1 MTTSQTLRQE
11 PDQPRRCFVIGPIGD
26 PHAAHDSPERE
37 AYEHHLGIFEQVI
50 APACEKYGISAVRAD
65 GIAHAGDINEQICQ
79 HVVESDLVVAD
90 VSGGNPNV
98 MYELGLRHITGKP
111 TIHIGEAG
119 QLPFDI
125 ASIRTIRYQR
135 TRSHLAGARK
145 EIESALE
152 AGLRDGFELLTP
164 ARVLRGLQTGDGP
177 ASASEV
183 GDGGQGEDED
193 SPGLLD
199 DFAVIEDGLG
209 EIAADMEAITKTI
222 ETIGALTEQSG
233 TELLDLTQANAPIS
247 ARLAAV
253 VRYAETISAPAGE
266 LNAVA
271 AAFTERMATLDSG
284 VRAAL
289 ALIEMTPPD
298 ERGAGAE
305 EFLEQL
311 MSLDE
316 AAQDGLAQIGSFGT
330 SAGAMVRVSRH
341 LRKPV
346 KEISTAVKQ
355 LTSAITRMGEWAAK
369 ARALAH
375 SATA

>member
-1 MTTSQTLRQE
+1 
-11 PDQPRRCFVIGPIGD
+11 
-26 PHAAHDSPERE
+26 
-37 AYEHHLGIFEQVI
+37 
-50 APACEKYGISAVRAD
+50 
-65 GIAHAGDINEQICQ
+65 
-79 HVVESDLVVAD
+79 
-90 VSGGNPNV
+90 

-152 AGLRDGFELLTP
+152 AGLRDGFELLTL
-164 ARVLRGLQTGDGP
+164 ARVLRGLQTGDGT
-177 ASASEV
+177 ASGPEV
-183 GDGGQGEDED
+183 GDGGKGEDED

-199 DFAVIEDGLG
+199 DFAVIEDGLD
-209 EIAADMEAITKTI
+209 ETAADMEAITKTI

-233 TELLDLTQANAPIS
+233 TEMLDLTQANAPMS

-253 VRYAETISAPAGE
+253 ARYAETISAPAGE
-266 LNAVA
+266 LNTVA
-271 AAFTERMATLDSG
+271 AAFAERMATLDSG

-289 ALIEMTPPD
+289 GLIEMTPPD
-298 ERGAGAE
+298 ERGEGAE

-316 AAQDGLAQIGSFGT
+316 AAQEGLVQIGSFGT
-330 SAGAMVRVSRH
+330 SAGAMVRVSQH

-346 KEISTAVKQ
+346 KKISAAVKQ

>member
-1 MTTSQTLRQE
+1 MITSQTLRQDPE
-11 PDQPRRCFVIGPIGD
+11 QSLRCFVVGPIGD
-26 PHAAHDSPERE
+26 PHAAQGSPEQE

-50 APACEKYGISAVRAD
+50 APACEKYGIAALRAD
-65 GIAHAGDINEQICQ
+65 GIAHAGDINEQICR

-135 TRSHLAGARK
+135 RRSHLAAARR

-164 ARVLRGLQTGDGP
+164 ARVLRGFQTGDGP
-177 ASASEV
+177 ASAADE
-183 GDGGQGEDED
+183 GNGEDED

-209 EIAADMEAITKTI
+209 EMTADMETITKTI
-222 ETIGALTEQSG
+222 ETIGALTEQSN
-233 TELLDLTQANAPIS
+233 TEILDLTQANAPMS

-253 VRYAETISAPAGE
+253 ARYAETINAPAGE

-271 AAFTERMATLDSG
+271 GAFAERMATLDSG

-289 ALIEMTPPD
+289 GLIEMTPPEERD
-298 ERGAGAE
+298 EEAE

-311 MSLDE
+311 MSLDDT
-316 AAQDGLAQIGSFGT
+316 AKDSLVQIGAFGA
-330 SAGAMVRVSRH
+330 SAGDMVRLSRY

-346 KEISTAVKQ
+346 KEICAAVKQ
-355 LTSAITRMGEWAAK
+355 LISAITRMEEWAAK
-369 ARALAH
+369 ARALARD
-375 SATA
+375 ATE